1 MLSLRAHDERV
12 RQAAVAAA
20 RRLLTS
26 THGLGDEVDPSKVE
40 LAVPHVGY
48 SVGLDVVREGEL
60 LSAATLYAYR
70 YLLIDDDRAVGS
82 IDVARLGEDRFDVAR
97 LGSGPYDQAM
107 LGELRAAREANI
119 GGDQDYEP
127 RFLIIPGM
135 YFCAVWLHGETDD
148 QIVPLLTELKG
159 LEQRR
164 TLPAAEAAQ
173 ALTTA
178 ALLVP
183 TFPGPH

>member
-12 RQAAVAAA
+12 RQAAVETS

-26 THGLGDEVDPSKVE
+26 PQGPGAELDPSKVK
-40 LAVPHVGY
+40 LAVPHLGY
-48 SVGLDVVREGEL
+48 SVGLNEVREGEL
-60 LSAATLYAYR
+60 LSAVTLYAYR

-82 IDVARLGEDRFDVAR
+82 IDVVQVSDDRFDVVR
-97 LGSGPYDQAM
+97 LGSGPYDEAM
-107 LGELRAAREANI
+107 LDGLRAAREADTES
-119 GGDQDYEP
+119 DQDYEP

-135 YFCAVWLHGETDD
+135 YFCAVWLHGATED
-148 QIVPLLTELKG
+148 QIVPLLTELEG

-173 ALTTA
+173 ALTAA

-183 TFPGPH
+183 TFPSPQ